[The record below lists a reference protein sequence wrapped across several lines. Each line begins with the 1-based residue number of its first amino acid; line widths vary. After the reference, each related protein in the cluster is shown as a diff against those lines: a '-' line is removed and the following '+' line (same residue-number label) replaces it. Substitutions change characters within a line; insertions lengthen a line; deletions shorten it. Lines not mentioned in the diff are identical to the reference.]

1 MIIDGENQFFENT
14 ALSATDLTSEVVKT
28 GVGDA
33 GDPLHLVL
41 RVKGGSEG
49 GTAKTV
55 LQTAKDEAFT
65 SPVVL
70 GTYDKVPLS
79 VSVPR
84 GDLGYMR
91 LVVTSTYT
99 AGTVSAALVVDD
111 NINW

>member
-14 ALSATDLTSEVVKT
+14 ALSAKDLTSEVIKT
-28 GVGDA
+28 GAGDA

-41 RVKGGSEG
+41 RVKGGSAG

-79 VSVPR
+79 VSGPR
-84 GDLGYMR
+84 GGLGFR
-91 LVVTSTYT
+91 GPAVTATYT

-111 NINW
+111 NIDW

>member
-1 MIIDGENQFFENT
+1 MIIDGENQCFENK

-28 GVGDA
+28 GAGDA

-111 NINW
+111 NIDW